1 MLDNTA
7 NPIDLFEQLAS
18 AHEWIYDRSNAH
30 ELAVEITGNWCDY
43 RIIAS
48 WRDEL
53 CALHFAC
60 AFDMR
65 IPDPKRAAVNQ
76 LLADINERLPVG
88 HFDVWSQDG
97 FPVFRHAVLM
107 RGMHGA
113 SVEQLED
120 LLEIALTECERF
132 YPAFQYVVW
141 GGKSPA
147 EAMDAALFTTVGEA

>member
-1 MLDNTA
+1 MLDTP
-7 NPIDLFEQLAS
+7 NPIDLFEEIAS
-18 AHEWIYDRSNAH
+18 AHEWSFDRANEH
-30 ELAVEITGNWCDY
+30 EVAVEISGAWCDY

-48 WRDEL
+48 WRDEM

-65 IPDPKRAAVNQ
+65 IPDRRRSEVNQ
-76 LLADINERLPVG
+76 LLAGINERLAVG
-88 HFDVWSQDG
+88 HFDVWSDDG

-107 RGMHGA
+107 RGMPGA

-141 GGKSPA
+141 GGKTPT
-147 EAMDAALFTTVGEA
+147 EAMDAALLTTVGEA

>member
-1 MLDNTA
+1 MLDTS
-7 NPIDLFEQLAS
+7 NPIDLFEEIAS
-18 AHEWIYDRSNAH
+18 AHEWSYDRSNAH
-30 ELAVEITGNWCDY
+30 EVAVEISGSWCDY

-48 WRDEL
+48 WRDEM

-65 IPDPKRAAVNQ
+65 IPDRRRSEVNQ
-76 LLADINERLPVG
+76 LLAGINERLAVG
-88 HFDVWSQDG
+88 HFDVWSDDG

-107 RGMHGA
+107 RGMPGA

-141 GGKSPA
+141 GGKTPT
-147 EAMDAALFTTVGEA
+147 EAMDAALLTTVGEA